1 MINAEAEVI
10 RNVYYGANSYR
21 MSLTVPYKGKISAGQ
36 FAHILV
42 DDTTYPLLRRP
53 FSFYDVIKNGNKTI
67 VDILYTV
74 VGKGT
79 AVLAD
84 KKRGSRVGFLGP
96 LGIGFSI
103 NKRAKVAIF
112 VAGGVGIVPFYIF
125 AKQYKVVAPRTKLM
139 LLFGA
144 RTKEAFIGIKD
155 FHKLGIE
162 VHSATDDGSAGMKGF
177 VTSLFENYISELDTK
192 NIQCYGCG
200 PEPMLEKLV
209 HIVKKCNVPCELSL
223 ETRMGCALGACR
235 ACVTK
240 VATDNGDW
248 RYSRVCCEGPTYD
261 VHDLI
266 V

>member
-1 MINAEAEVI
+1 MINCGVEVVK
-10 RNVYYGANSYR
+10 NVYYGANSYR
-21 MSLTVPYKGKISAGQ
+21 MTLCVPYKGKIAAGQ
-36 FAHILV
+36 FAHIQV
-42 DDTTYPLLRRP
+42 ADTTYPLLRRP
-53 FSFYDVIKNGNKTI
+53 FSFYDVARKGKNTI

-79 AVLAD
+79 ALLAN
-84 KKRGSRVGFLGP
+84 KKRGSKVGFLGP
-96 LGIGFSI
+96 LGIGFNI
-103 NKRAKVAIF
+103 NKKAKVAIF

-125 AKQYKVVAPRTKLM
+125 AKQYKAAPRTKLV

-144 RTKEAFIGIKD
+144 RTKDALIGISD
-155 FHKLGIE
+155 FRKLGIE
-162 VHSATDDGSAGMKGF
+162 THSATDDGSAGLKGF
-177 VTSLFENYISELDTK
+177 VTTLFEKYIDALDTK

-209 HIVKKCNVPCELSL
+209 HIVKRRKVPCELSL

-240 VATDNGDW
+240 VATSNGDW

-261 VHDLI
+261 ARDLI